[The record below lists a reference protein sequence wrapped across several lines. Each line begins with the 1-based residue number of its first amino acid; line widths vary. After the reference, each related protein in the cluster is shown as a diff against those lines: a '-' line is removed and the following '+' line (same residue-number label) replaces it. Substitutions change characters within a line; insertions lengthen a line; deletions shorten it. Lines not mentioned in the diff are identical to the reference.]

1 MGSKSLCTASALR
14 MRRKAAM
21 RREERA
27 GGILGAFSPR
37 ALSISGISSGVHGN
51 VFAVISP
58 NLQHWPRQLI
68 I

>member
-1 MGSKSLCTASALR
+1 